1 MICLKNVSKE
11 FNKTKVLSDIN
22 LNIDEGQ
29 LIRIVGNNGC
39 GKTTLLKILAGI
51 LKADDGDIT
60 YSEDCNIGAVIENP
74 SFIENESLLYNL
86 KFLYNLKNKF
96 SYDICEKYCDLFS
109 LYLNS
114 KIAIKKYSLG
124 MRQKAAII
132 QSVME
137 NQNVILLDEPTRG
150 LDNDSMNQFDNLI
163 KELKQEGK
171 TIIICAH
178 DGVENIAFDRV
189 LEIKKGKIEE
199 KC

>member
-86 KFLYNLKNKF
+86 KNNITFVCNLNQTIDGQQVGYQWQENKGSGWQNIF
-96 SYDICEKYCDLFS
+96 GATGASYPV
-109 LYLNS
+109 NRV
-114 KIAIKKYSLG
+114 G
-124 MRQKAAII
+124 KAGY
-132 QSVME
+132 Q
-137 NQNVILLDEPTRG
+137 
-150 LDNDSMNQFDNLI
+150 
-163 KELKQEGK
+163 
-171 TIIICAH
+171 
-178 DGVENIAFDRV
+178 
-189 LEIKKGKIEE
+189 
-199 KC
+199 

>member
-74 SFIENESLLYNL
+74 SFEYSANRRPLVTV
-86 KFLYNLKNKF
+86 
-96 SYDICEKYCDLFS
+96 EKSTKYAEQVHFIKI
-109 LYLNS
+109 LNTLRS
-114 KIAIKKYSLG
+114 PL
-124 MRQKAAII
+124 
-132 QSVME
+132 
-137 NQNVILLDEPTRG
+137 
-150 LDNDSMNQFDNLI
+150 
-163 KELKQEGK
+163 
-171 TIIICAH
+171 
-178 DGVENIAFDRV
+178 
-189 LEIKKGKIEE
+189 
-199 KC
+199 

>member
-86 KFLYNLKNKF
+86 KNKF

-109 LYLNS
+109 INDGFSITAPILQS
-114 KIAIKKYSLG
+114 SL
-124 MRQKAAII
+124 
-132 QSVME
+132 
-137 NQNVILLDEPTRG
+137 
-150 LDNDSMNQFDNLI
+150 
-163 KELKQEGK
+163 
-171 TIIICAH
+171 
-178 DGVENIAFDRV
+178 
-189 LEIKKGKIEE
+189 
-199 KC
+199 

>member
-109 LYLNS
+109 LDLNL

-163 KELKQEGK
+163 KELKQEGSRK
-171 TIIICAH
+171 
-178 DGVENIAFDRV
+178 
-189 LEIKKGKIEE
+189 
-199 KC
+199 